1 MADSGEERSAMR
13 WLLRLASCA
22 ALAVALAACGG
33 GGGSG
38 DGSDDPTPTP
48 TPPQEVDVRELLAVP
63 DHMQLPAIPDFN
75 PISAEK
81 IALGR
86 HLFYDK
92 RLSGNQS
99 QSCASCHQ
107 QELAFTD
114 GRRTS
119 VGSTGQTLVRNSQG
133 LANVAYHSTLT
144 WASNNLL
151 ELEDQIEVPIRN
163 DNPIELGVTD
173 SLQDEVL
180 ARFDADPEYVRM
192 FADAFP
198 ESSSGATINKIIFA
212 LASFCRAMISGG
224 SAFDDYLAGD
234 DEALTPQQRQGFGL
248 FNGER
253 FECFHCHQG
262 ILLSTAYR
270 DENTTPGTIRFPF
283 FNNGLYNVGND
294 GSYPPHD
301 QGLYEL
307 TLDPLDRGLFR
318 PANLRNVA
326 VTAPYMHDG
335 SIPTLRD
342 VLKHYAAGG
351 RVIESGPFAG
361 DGRLNPHKSGLVR
374 GFQATDEEIDAVV
387 AFLESLTDYE
397 FIENA
402 ALSDPF
408 ATPALGTPTPTPTF
422 LPTAEPT
429 ATPVNVATTT
439 PTEQP
444 QDHREIAVGSS
455 AAGGGAL
462 ATEFD
467 YEEPIVLTF
476 SSCIGGTA
484 PNCTGGTSL
493 YTATSPGFDGG
504 VDGTGLYAL
513 DPETPVTIEIVAID
527 EGLSL
532 RVEGERLDSAGQ
544 SILLGV
550 GPDLHSD
557 AETIL
562 ALPGGTDA
570 NDLRLVF
577 RLTTTAAAYQASADY
592 ELRFTTR

>member
-1 MADSGEERSAMR
+1 MALNVDNRGAMR
-13 WLLRLASCA
+13 WFPRIAACA
-22 ALAVALAACGG
+22 ALAVVLAACGG
-33 GGGSG
+33 GGS
-38 DGSDDPTPTP
+38 DGGGEEPTPTP
-48 TPPQEVDVRELLAVP
+48 TTPPQVDVRELLAVP

-86 HLFYDK
+86 HLFYDT
-92 RLSGNQS
+92 RLSGNRS

-119 VGSTGQTLVRNSQG
+119 VGSTGQVLVRNSQG

-144 WASNNLL
+144 WASNTLL

-180 ARFDADPEYVRM
+180 ARFDADPDYVRM
-192 FADAFP
+192 FAEAFP
-198 ESSSGATINKIIFA
+198 ESTSGATINKIIFA

-224 SAFDDYLAGD
+224 SDFDRYLAGD
-234 DEALTPQQRQGFGL
+234 DDALTPQQRQGFGL

-294 GSYPPHD
+294 GSYPAHD

-307 TLDPLDRGLFR
+307 TFDPLDRGLFR

-326 VTAPYMHDG
+326 LTAPYMHDG

-342 VLKHYAAGG
+342 VVKHYAAGG
-351 RVIESGPFAG
+351 RVIETGPFAG

-374 GFQATDEEIDAVV
+374 GFQATEEEIDAVV

-397 FIENA
+397 FIENP
-402 ALSDPF
+402 ALSNPF
-408 ATPALGTPTPTPTF
+408 ATPMIGTPTPTPTV
-422 LPTAEPT
+422 LPTTEPT
-429 ATPVNVATTT
+429 ATPLDAATST
-439 PTEQP
+439 PTVEPQP
-444 QDHREIAVGSS
+444 HREIKVGST
-455 AAGGGAL
+455 AAGSGAL
-462 ATEFD
+462 ATQFD
-467 YEEPIVLTF
+467 YENPIMLTF
-476 SSCIGGTA
+476 SSCLGGTE
-484 PNCTGGTSL
+484 PDCTGGTSL
-493 YTATSPGFDGG
+493 YTAASPGFDGG
-504 VDGTGLYAL
+504 IGGTGLYAL
-513 DPETPVTIEIVAID
+513 GAETPVTIEIVAID
-527 EGLSL
+527 DGLSL
-532 RVEGERLDSAGQ
+532 RVEGERLDSVGQ

-562 ALPGGTDA
+562 AVPAGTEAD
-570 NDLRLVF
+570 DLRLVF
-577 RLTTTAAAYQASADY
+577 RLTTTAAAYQSSAEY
-592 ELRFTTR
+592 EILFTTR